1 MTPSRTTS
9 KSVRS
14 STRSLGKITAVLLTA
29 AMIVGT
35 GLFTSLGAATAEAGS
50 GILVAM
56 LIGGVIALLTGISA
70 AEVGINYPE
79 EGGAFI
85 WTRRF
90 GFHALSF
97 IAGFSYVF
105 DGVVGLGVLA
115 LGFATYSAQIF
126 PGLPIPLAASVALIV
141 VAAVNFFG
149 ISPTSKLLIGVFLIN
164 LLLLGLYV
172 GFTAPSVQVKHLT
185 PLLGPGLGG
194 VLSGAAVFFWTWD
207 GFQRIA
213 IMANEIKDPK
223 KTIPFAI
230 VGGITIAAIIYLIVA
245 GTTLGVLGA
254 DAMGQT
260 DAPIFRGA
268 ATATAIASWG
278 GWMILASA
286 WMTAFSEMLGDL
298 LSTSKVGHA
307 MGKAKELPRWL
318 GVVQK
323 RFHSPHHALLV
334 LTTIGLA
341 LVNLFP
347 LRLLMPVVSAYTLV
361 WYAATNFAALQLRRG
376 QRFASSVVS
385 WLGIAA
391 CLGLF
396 FSLPLWSIAGAA
408 GLLALLTGIR
418 WLLIRTKIRPA

>member
-1 MTPSRTTS
+1 MPTSTTAS
-9 KSVRS
+9 NSVRS

-35 GLFTSLGAATAEAGS
+35 GLFASLGAATAAAGS

-56 LIGGVIALLTGISA
+56 LIGGVIALFTGISA
-70 AEVGINYPE
+70 AEVGVNYPE

-90 GFHALSF
+90 GFHTVSF
-97 IAGFSYVF
+97 IAGFSYLF
-105 DGVVGLGVLA
+105 DGIVGLGVLA

-126 PGLPIPLAASVALIV
+126 PGLPIPLAASIALIA

-149 ISPTSKLLIGVFLIN
+149 ISPTSKILIGIFLVN

-172 GFTAPSVQVKHLT
+172 AFAVPSAQVKHLT
-185 PLLGPGLGG
+185 PVLGPGLGG
-194 VLSGAAVFFWTWD
+194 VLSGAAIFFWTWD
-207 GFQRIA
+207 GFQRTA
-213 IMANEIKDPK
+213 IMANNIKDPK
-223 KTIPFAI
+223 RTIPFAI
-230 VGGITIAAIIYLIVA
+230 VGGITIAAIVYLIVA

-254 DAMGQT
+254 DAMGKT
-260 DAPIFRGA
+260 DAPIFVGA
-268 ATATAIASWG
+268 ATTIASWG

-286 WMTAFSEMLGDL
+286 WMTSFSEMLGDL

-307 MGKAKELPRWL
+307 MGTAKELSHWL
-318 GVVQK
+318 GVVHK

-334 LTTIGLA
+334 LTIIGLA

-347 LRLLMPVVSAYTLV
+347 MRLLMPVASAYTLV
-361 WYAATNFAALQLRRG
+361 WYAATNFAALKLRQK
-376 QRFASSVVS
+376 QRFASALVS

-396 FSLPLWSIAGAA
+396 LSLPLWGIASAA

-418 WLLIRTKIRPA
+418 WLLIRTKMRPA

>member
-1 MTPSRTTS
+1 
-9 KSVRS
+9 
-14 STRSLGKITAVLLTA
+14 
-29 AMIVGT
+29 MIVGT
-35 GLFTSLGAATAEAGS
+35 GLFASLGAATAAAGS

-56 LIGGVIALLTGISA
+56 LIGGVIALFTGISA
-70 AEVGINYPE
+70 AEVGVNYPE

-90 GFHALSF
+90 GFHTVSF
-97 IAGFSYVF
+97 IAGFSYLF
-105 DGVVGLGVLA
+105 DGIVGLGVLA

-126 PGLPIPLAASVALIV
+126 PGLPIPLAASIALIA

-149 ISPTSKLLIGVFLIN
+149 ISPTSKILIGIFLIN

-172 GFTAPSVQVKHLT
+172 AFAVPSAQVKHLT
-185 PLLGPGLGG
+185 PVLGPGVGG
-194 VLSGAAVFFWTWD
+194 VLSGAAIFFWTWD
-207 GFQRIA
+207 GFQRTA
-213 IMANEIKDPK
+213 IMANNIKDPK
-223 KTIPFAI
+223 RTIPFAI
-230 VGGITIAAIIYLIVA
+230 VGGITIAAIVYLIVA

-260 DAPIFRGA
+260 DAPIFVGA
-268 ATATAIASWG
+268 ATAIASWG

-286 WMTAFSEMLGDL
+286 WMTSFSEMLGDL

-307 MGKAKELPRWL
+307 MGTAKELSHWL
-318 GVVQK
+318 GVVHK
-323 RFHSPHHALLV
+323 RFHSPHHAVLV
-334 LTTIGLA
+334 LTIIGLA

-347 LRLLMPVVSAYTLV
+347 MRLLMPVASAYTLV
-361 WYAATNFAALQLRRG
+361 WYAATNFAALKLRQK
-376 QRFASSVVS
+376 QRFASALVS

-396 FSLPLWSIAGAA
+396 LSLPLWGIASAA

-418 WLLIRTKIRPA
+418 WLLIRTKMRPA

>member
-1 MTPSRTTS
+1 MPTSTTAS
-9 KSVRS
+9 NSVRS
-14 STRSLGKITAVLLTA
+14 STRSLGKITAVFLTA

-35 GLFTSLGAATAEAGS
+35 GLFASLGAATAAAGS

-56 LIGGVIALLTGISA
+56 LIGGVIALFTGISA
-70 AEVGINYPE
+70 AEVGVNYPE

-90 GFHALSF
+90 GFHTVSF
-97 IAGFSYVF
+97 IAGFSYLF
-105 DGVVGLGVLA
+105 DGIVGLGVLA

-126 PGLPIPLAASVALIV
+126 PGLPIPLAASIALIA

-149 ISPTSKLLIGVFLIN
+149 ISPTSKILIGIFLIN

-172 GFTAPSVQVKHLT
+172 ASAVPSAQVKHLT
-185 PLLGPGLGG
+185 PVLGPGVGG
-194 VLSGAAVFFWTWD
+194 VLSGAAIFFWTWD
-207 GFQRIA
+207 GFQRTA
-213 IMANEIKDPK
+213 IMANNIKDPK
-223 KTIPFAI
+223 RTIPFAI
-230 VGGITIAAIIYLIVA
+230 VGGITIAAIVYLIVA

-260 DAPIFRGA
+260 DAPIFVGA
-268 ATATAIASWG
+268 ATAIASWG

-286 WMTAFSEMLGDL
+286 WMTSFSEMLGDL

-307 MGKAKELPRWL
+307 MGTAKELSHWL
-318 GVVQK
+318 GGVHK

-334 LTTIGLA
+334 LTIIGLA

-347 LRLLMPVVSAYTLV
+347 MRLLMPVASAYTLV
-361 WYAATNFAALQLRRG
+361 WYAATNFAALKLRQK
-376 QRFASSVVS
+376 QRFASALVS

-396 FSLPLWSIAGAA
+396 LSLPLWGIASAA

-418 WLLIRTKIRPA
+418 WLLIRTKMRPA

>member
-1 MTPSRTTS
+1 MPTSTTAS
-9 KSVRS
+9 NSVRS

-35 GLFTSLGAATAEAGS
+35 GLFASLGAATAAAGS

-56 LIGGVIALLTGISA
+56 LIGGVIALFTGISA
-70 AEVGINYPE
+70 AEVGVNYPE

-90 GFHALSF
+90 GFHTVSF
-97 IAGFSYVF
+97 IAGFSYLF
-105 DGVVGLGVLA
+105 DGIVGLGVLA

-126 PGLPIPLAASVALIV
+126 PGLPIPLAASIALIA

-149 ISPTSKLLIGVFLIN
+149 ISPTSKILIGIFLIN

-172 GFTAPSVQVKHLT
+172 AFAVPSAQVKHLT
-185 PLLGPGLGG
+185 PVLGPGVGG
-194 VLSGAAVFFWTWD
+194 VLSGAAIFFWTWD
-207 GFQRIA
+207 GFQRTA
-213 IMANEIKDPK
+213 IMANNIKDPK
-223 KTIPFAI
+223 RTIPFAI
-230 VGGITIAAIIYLIVA
+230 VGGITIAAIVYLIVA

-260 DAPIFRGA
+260 DAPIFVGA
-268 ATATAIASWG
+268 ATAIASWG

-286 WMTAFSEMLGDL
+286 WMTSFSEMLGDL

-307 MGKAKELPRWL
+307 MGTAKELSHWL
-318 GVVQK
+318 GGVHK
-323 RFHSPHHALLV
+323 RFHSPHHAVLV
-334 LTTIGLA
+334 LTIIGLA

-347 LRLLMPVVSAYTLV
+347 MRLLMPVASAYTLV
-361 WYAATNFAALQLRRG
+361 WYAATNFAALKLRQK
-376 QRFASSVVS
+376 QRFASALVS

-396 FSLPLWSIAGAA
+396 LSLPLWGIASAA

-418 WLLIRTKIRPA
+418 WLLIRTKMRPA

>member
-1 MTPSRTTS
+1 MPTSTTAS
-9 KSVRS
+9 NSVRS

-35 GLFTSLGAATAEAGS
+35 GLFASLGAATAAAGS

-70 AEVGINYPE
+70 AEVGVNYPE

-90 GFHALSF
+90 GFHTVSF
-97 IAGFSYVF
+97 IAGFSYLF
-105 DGVVGLGVLA
+105 DGIVGLGVLA

-126 PGLPIPLAASVALIV
+126 PGLPIPLAASIALIA

-149 ISPTSKLLIGVFLIN
+149 ISPTSKILIGIFLIN

-172 GFTAPSVQVKHLT
+172 ASAVPSAQVKHLT
-185 PLLGPGLGG
+185 PVLGPGVGG
-194 VLSGAAVFFWTWD
+194 VLSGAAIFFWTWD
-207 GFQRIA
+207 GFQRTA
-213 IMANEIKDPK
+213 IMANNIKDPK
-223 KTIPFAI
+223 RTIPFAI
-230 VGGITIAAIIYLIVA
+230 VGGITIAAIVYLIVA

-260 DAPIFRGA
+260 DAPIFVGA
-268 ATATAIASWG
+268 ATAIASWG

-286 WMTAFSEMLGDL
+286 WMTSFSEMLGDL

-307 MGKAKELPRWL
+307 MGTAKELSHWL
-318 GVVQK
+318 GVVHK

-334 LTTIGLA
+334 LTIIGLA

-347 LRLLMPVVSAYTLV
+347 MRLLMPVASAYTLV
-361 WYAATNFAALQLRRG
+361 WYAATNFAALKLRQK
-376 QRFASSVVS
+376 QRFASALVS

-396 FSLPLWSIAGAA
+396 LSLPLWGVASAA

-418 WLLIRTKIRPA
+418 WLLIRTKMRPA

>member
-1 MTPSRTTS
+1 MPTSTTAS
-9 KSVRS
+9 NSVRS

-35 GLFTSLGAATAEAGS
+35 GLFASLGAATAAAGS

-70 AEVGINYPE
+70 AEVGVNYPE

-90 GFHALSF
+90 GFHTVSF
-97 IAGFSYVF
+97 IAGFSYLF
-105 DGVVGLGVLA
+105 DGIVGLGVLA

-126 PGLPIPLAASVALIV
+126 PGLPIPLAASIALIA

-149 ISPTSKLLIGVFLIN
+149 ISPTSKILIGIFLIN

-172 GFTAPSVQVKHLT
+172 ASAVPSAQVKHLT
-185 PLLGPGLGG
+185 PVLGPGVGG
-194 VLSGAAVFFWTWD
+194 VLSGAAIFFWTWD
-207 GFQRIA
+207 GFQRTA
-213 IMANEIKDPK
+213 IMANNIKDPK
-223 KTIPFAI
+223 RTIPFAI
-230 VGGITIAAIIYLIVA
+230 VGGITIAAIVYLIVA

-260 DAPIFRGA
+260 DAPIFVGA
-268 ATATAIASWG
+268 ATAIASWG

-286 WMTAFSEMLGDL
+286 WMTSFSEMLGDL

-307 MGKAKELPRWL
+307 MGTAKELSHWL
-318 GVVQK
+318 GVVHK

-334 LTTIGLA
+334 LTIIGLA

-347 LRLLMPVVSAYTLV
+347 MRLLMPVASAYTLV
-361 WYAATNFAALQLRRG
+361 WYAATNFAALKLRQK
-376 QRFASSVVS
+376 QRFASALVS

-396 FSLPLWSIAGAA
+396 LSLPLWGIASAA

-418 WLLIRTKIRPA
+418 WLLIRTKMRPA

>member
-1 MTPSRTTS
+1 MTPSATS

-14 STRSLGKITAVLLTA
+14 STRTLGKITAVLLTA

-56 LIGGVIALLTGISA
+56 LIGGVIALLTGLSA
-70 AEVGINYPE
+70 AEVGVNYPE

-90 GFHALSF
+90 GFHTVSF
-97 IAGFSYVF
+97 IAGCSYLF
-105 DGVVGLGVLA
+105 DGIVGLGVLA

-126 PGLPIPLAASVALIV
+126 PGLPIPLAASIALIA

-149 ISPTSKLLIGVFLIN
+149 ISPTSKILIGILLIN

-172 GFTAPSVQVKHLT
+172 GLAAPSVQVKHLT
-185 PLLGPGLGG
+185 PVLGPGLGG

-207 GFQRIA
+207 GFQRTA

-268 ATATAIASWG
+268 VKAIASWG

-307 MGKAKELPRWL
+307 MGTAKELPHWL
-318 GVVQK
+318 GAVHK

-334 LTTIGLA
+334 LTIIGLV

-347 LRLLMPVVSAYTLV
+347 LRLLMPVASAYTLV
-361 WYAATNFAALQLRRG
+361 WYAATNFAALKLRPEK
-376 QRFASSVVS
+376 RFASSVVS

-396 FSLPLWSIAGAA
+396 VSLPLWSIGGAA